1 MKITFIGGG
10 NMATAL
16 VTGLASKNATTS
28 FAISIIEPI
37 VEQRQKLQAM
47 FSANSSS
54 DSFKYLAEIDADS
67 ASADVIVLA
76 VKPQQM
82 SIACEALS
90 QYKPTGLLL
99 SIAAGTRISSIQS
112 WTGGAAPYAVKVVRA
127 MPNTP
132 ATLGLGITGLV
143 ASDNTNQID
152 KDAAQTIMKAAGE
165 VLWVDSEAMIDA
177 VTAVSG
183 SGPGY
188 VFYLME
194 AMQAGAVAQGFTAA
208 QAKLLTEHTFAGA
221 SQLALRSGTEFG
233 TLREQVTSKGGT
245 TFAGL
250 EALRQENVAQAVI
263 GAIAAAKARAE
274 ELGKSA

>member
-16 VTGLASKNATTS
+16 ISGLSSSGAEHH
-28 FAISIIEPI
+28 IWVVEPI
-37 VEQRQKLQAM
+37 SEQRQKL
-47 FSANSSS
+47 SALFANKNTKLHFQVL
-54 DSFKYLAEIDADS
+54 DEIDANC
-67 ASADVIVLA
+67 ANAEVIVLA

-82 SIACEALS
+82 SIACELLGRH
-90 QYKPTGLLL
+90 QPKGLLL
-99 SIAAGTRISSIQS
+99 SIAAGARISSIQK
-112 WTGGAAPYAVKVVRA
+112 WIGKPVKVVRA

-143 ASDNTNQID
+143 ASENTTEND
-152 KDAAQTIMKAAGE
+152 KQAAQLIMRAAGE
-165 VLWVDSEAMIDA
+165 TLWVKSEAMIDA

-194 AMQAGAVAQGFTAA
+194 AMQAGAIAQGFSPE

-221 SQLALRSGTEFG
+221 SQLALLSGTDFG

-245 TFAGL
+245 THAGL
-250 EALRQENVAQAVI
+250 EALKKEHVAQAMI
-263 GAIAAAKARAE
+263 DAIQAAKDRAE